1 VSFISSTI
9 VPLAAAG
16 VGGNTYFIA
25 KYDTQTSFT
34 YQNSLNSKV
43 ETIVNLEDD
52 TVGIWQGTD
61 GLIYTNDNPA
71 AYARVNWKTGELVT
85 FKNYS
90 SGNGSFRSATYS
102 AHLDLQ
108 IVMGNFLNGA
118 SLVQGVAA
126 LDKDGDFNNT
136 SHILTNFTF
145 KTIVTNP
152 NSANMF
158 TFNSN
163 RIHSLT
169 YDTSSGWTINSEQQ
183 YSRGGSF
190 RTLSWN
196 GSYLWAAVNINS
208 STTSIQRFNASSSAT
223 SVSSIL
229 DKDEPDYGSVNQ
241 NYRSQAPSLITQEDG
256 SNLVLISDKYSR
268 YIILKYDGT
277 SMSNRYHFYMNQS
290 FTYNSNTTT
299 CNLRQV
305 MIDRSSQ
312 NNYVYG
318 IGRIRW
324 RPPWA
329 VTLAGSDWWKYDRGS
344 ILITQH
350 NASNLT
356 LNKAIAISLYNSS
369 GTSSNYAGTDTGF
382 HGDSL
387 AAYLL
392 NDDADLMVS
401 IWGNNG
407 TINRQDQSLFAIK
420 IPTDFTALTMGVY
433 NNWKFED
440 ITSILNSNASPSTGS
455 TAPYVRSGTM
465 STASAPTKATSSATN
480 MSSRTMTE
488 TLVEI

>member
-1 VSFISSTI
+1 MSFISSTI

-34 YQNSLNSKV
+34 NQNTLNGQVK
-43 ETIVNLEDD
+43 TIVNLEDD
-52 TVGIWQGTD
+52 TVGIWQQSD
-61 GLIYTNDNPA
+61 GLFNTNDNPA

-85 FKNYS
+85 YKNASAGY
-90 SGNGSFRSATYS
+90 GDFRSATYS
-102 AHLDLQ
+102 AHLGLQ
-108 IVMGNFLNGA
+108 IVQGGFWNG
-118 SLVQGVAA
+118 SSIQYGIAA
-126 LDKDGDFNNT
+126 LDKDGDLNNT
-136 SHILTNFTF
+136 SHILTNFTSA
-145 KTIVTNP
+145 TVVTNP

-158 TFNSN
+158 TFSSN

-169 YDTSSGWTINSEQQ
+169 YNASSGWTINSEQQ

-196 GSYLWAAVNINS
+196 GSYLRSAVNINS
-208 STTSIQRFNASSSAT
+208 NTTSIQRFNASSSAT

-229 DKDEPDYGSVNQ
+229 DRDEPGFGSVSE

-256 SNLVLISDKYSR
+256 SDLVLISTQSNR
-268 YIILKYDGT
+268 YTILKYDGT
-277 SMSNRYHFYMNQS
+277 SMSNRYYFYMNRS
-290 FTYNSNTTT
+290 FTYNSNNAT
-299 CNLRQV
+299 CDLRQV

-329 VTLAGSDWWKYDRGS
+329 VTLAGSDWWRYDRGS

-356 LNKAIAISLYNSS
+356 LNKAMAISLYNSS

-382 HGDSL
+382 HADSL

-440 ITSILNSNASPSTGS
+440 ITSILNSNASIATGS

-465 STASAPTKATSSATN
+465 STASAPPKATTSATN